1 LFAERSAVNSEVE
14 MPFQTTEAQ
23 AAFFAAYDAVLDQW
37 PVLVETD
44 DLRSAYG
51 TTHVNI
57 CGPTDGPPLVLL
69 HGGGATSTV
78 WFANVAALSQA
89 HRVYAVD
96 AIGGA
101 GRSVHDGQPIRTRD
115 HLMDWLDTV
124 FTGLGLDGADLAGHS
139 YGGWMALGYALHAPQ
154 RVRRLALLDPT
165 DCFAAM
171 SLVYRLRAVPL
182 LIQPSPA
189 RLRAFFRWETHG
201 APIDPAWLDLAA
213 RGADFPQ
220 SRIVLPRRPSA
231 ESLRA
236 STVPTLLLLAE
247 QSRAHDIGRVE
258 ARARQLMPRVTV
270 AKLPGASHHTIPTE
284 HPEQLNGELV
294 EFFT

>member
-1 LFAERSAVNSEVE
+1 MTRPAFKTAAAE
-14 MPFQTTEAQ
+14 

-44 DLRSAYG
+44 DLRSVYG

-57 CGPTDGPPLVLL
+57 CGPTDGQPLVLL

-115 HLMDWLDTV
+115 DLMDWLDTV
-124 FTGLGLDGADLAGHS
+124 FTGLGLDSAHLAGHS
-139 YGGWMALGYALHAPQ
+139 YGGWMALNYALHAPQ
-154 RVRRLALLDPT
+154 RVRRLALLDST
-165 DCFAAM
+165 DCFAGM

-182 LIQPSPA
+182 FVRPAPA
-189 RLRAFFRWETHG
+189 RLRAFFRWETRG
-201 APIDPAWLDLAA
+201 MPIDAAWLELAA
-213 RGADFPQ
+213 RGAEFPQ
-220 SRIVLPRRPSA
+220 SKIVMPRRPSA
-231 ESLRA
+231 GSLRA

-247 QSRAHDIGRVE
+247 KTRSHDIRQVE
-258 ARARQLMPRVTV
+258 ASARQLMPRVTI
-270 AKLPGASHHTIPTE
+270 ATLPGATHHSIPTE
-284 HPEQLNGELV
+284 HPERLNHELV
-294 EFFT
+294 EFFS

>member
-1 LFAERSAVNSEVE
+1 MTRPAFKSTAAE
-14 MPFQTTEAQ
+14 

-57 CGPTDGPPLVLL
+57 CGPTDGQPLVLL

-78 WFANVAALSQA
+78 WFANVAALSQT

-115 HLMDWLDTV
+115 DLMDWLDTV
-124 FTGLGLDGADLAGHS
+124 LTGLGLDSAHLAGHS
-139 YGGWMALGYALHAPQ
+139 YGGWMALNYALHAPQ
-154 RVRRLALLDPT
+154 RVRRLALLDST
-165 DCFAAM
+165 DCFAGM

-182 LIQPSPA
+182 FVRPTPA
-189 RLRAFFRWETHG
+189 RLRAFFRWETRG
-201 APIDPAWLDLAA
+201 LPINPAWLDLAA

-220 SRIVLPRRPSA
+220 SKIVMPRRPST
-231 ESLRA
+231 ESLGA

-247 QSRAHDIGRVE
+247 ETRSHDIRQVE
-258 ARARQLMPRVTV
+258 ANARQLMPQVTIV
-270 AKLPGASHHTIPTE
+270 TLPGATHHSIPTE
-284 HPEQLNGELV
+284 HPQRLNHELA
-294 EFFT
+294 EFLA